1 MFIPI
6 PLFLYVH
13 SQCFLFILYCF
24 SLSFAHFLDSTL
36 FLFLLSGLY
45 FVHLSPFLVST
56 LFLFFTVW
64 TLCTLFTYLLFWY
77 LLCSF
82 FHSLDFTLLSYHTLW
97 TLQYFVPCRLCLYS
111 TLFIYLTFWTLLF
124 FFPSLSGLS
133 FVHLSYFVDSTFF
146 FFSLSGHYFV
156 HLFCYRIRIMNAVS
170 WAGTC

>member
-1 MFIPI
+1 MYIPSASYLFCI
-6 PLFLYVH
+6 VFLCPLHTFW
-13 SQCFLFILYCF
+13 ILLCSFFYC
-24 SLSFAHFLDSTL
+24 LNSTL
-36 FLFLLSGLY
+36 FTYLPFWYLLCSFSLLSGLY
-45 FVHLSPFLVST
+45 FVHLSPFLV
-56 LFLFFTVW
+56 
-64 TLCTLFTYLLFWY
+64 
-77 LLCSF
+77 SF

-170 WAGTC
+170 WAGTCWAGI